1 MKIVHLAQDE
11 KFLPL
16 ARSLFEE
23 AFPGAN
29 TFVVCRHRRKPPT
42 FLKSGAQVRY
52 RHPLF
57 FRLPWLMPELRSAD
71 IIVVHAMT
79 QAHAHALRAAPKSAL
94 VVWIGYGHDYL
105 GLLSQHIGGF
115 WFAKTE
121 ALLNQLS
128 IREQQIGN
136 LLMHIPSVAQRVN
149 VFSVNPSESAM
160 VREALPQ
167 LRATHHSL
175 PSYTVEDIFAQGP
188 PLMDGPDVLLGQSA
202 SPHNN
207 HLEAFDLLRDHLP
220 TSARL
225 IVPLSYVSKRYA
237 DHIEQVGRTLFGERF
252 IALRDWM
259 PLAEYQQQI
268 ARCGFVVMNHRVQMA
283 VGNIVSALYKG
294 AKVFMQPANPLFGF
308 FTDLGVTVF
317 DIGELSNAPATA
329 WQPLP
334 TELQQRNRAAMVGR
348 YGRAQ
353 VVSRIAA
360 LEHFWQEHRLRC

>member
-16 ARSLFEE
+16 ARSMFEE
-23 AFPGAN
+23 AFPGVN
-29 TFVVCRHRRKPPT
+29 RFVVCQRPGHPPT
-42 FLKSGAQVRY
+42 FLMPDAQVRY

-57 FRLPWLMPELRSAD
+57 FRLPWLMPELWDAD
-71 IIVVHAMT
+71 MVVIHAMT
-79 QAHAHALRAAPKSAL
+79 KHHARALRGVRRSSL

-105 GLLSQHIGGF
+105 GLLSQYIGDL

-128 IREQQIGN
+128 IRERQIGN
-136 LLMHIPSVAQRVN
+136 LLMHITSVAQRVN

-175 PSYTVEDIFAQGP
+175 PSYTVEDVFAHGP

-207 HLEAFDLLRDHLP
+207 HLEAFDLLLDHLP
-220 TSARL
+220 TGARL

-259 PLAEYQQQI
+259 PIADYQQQI
-268 ARCGFVVMNHRVQMA
+268 SRCGFVVMNHRVQMA

-329 WQPLP
+329 WQPLSA
-334 TELQQRNRAAMVGR
+334 ELQQRNRAAMVGR

-360 LEHFWQEHRLRC
+360 LENFWQEHRSRT